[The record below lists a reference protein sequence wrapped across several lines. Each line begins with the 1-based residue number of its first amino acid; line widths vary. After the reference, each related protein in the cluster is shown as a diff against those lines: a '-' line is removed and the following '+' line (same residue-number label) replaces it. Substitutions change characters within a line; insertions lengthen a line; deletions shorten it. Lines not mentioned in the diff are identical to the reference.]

1 MQFIII
7 HDKKLI
13 IFWSPK
19 CGCSTLKTILAIY
32 FNIHNPI
39 KYSHIHLNEEL
50 DELIDKNEDNLK
62 YKNYDLVFL
71 IRNPYDRLASGFMNK
86 YVNITKYKRPHYTSP
101 DNCKSFHDFCHI
113 LLNNPKAIDK
123 HHFEPQTS
131 GKGWHFYNFLGKPK
145 IKYVFDTKDVNEIK
159 KLLDL
164 SIEDVKTNYTKKKSE
179 KSSFEKLYFLNYENL
194 RKKKNQSYSNLYNS
208 TLKKIVYEIYKNDF
222 DFFNNVLNMNYSI

>member
-19 CGCSTLKTILAIY
+19 CGSSTLKTILALY
-32 FNIHNPI
+32 FNIHDPI
-39 KYSHIHLNEEL
+39 KYSHIHLNKEL
-50 DELIDKNEDNLK
+50 RDLIDKKDNLK
-62 YKNYDLVFL
+62 YENYDLVLL
-71 IRNPYDRLASGFMNK
+71 IRNPYDRLASGFINK
-86 YVNITKYKRPHYTSP
+86 YVSKKPHYKNP
-101 DNCKSFHDFCHI
+101 DNCKSFYDFCHI
-113 LLNNPKAIDK
+113 LLNNPEAINK

-131 GKGWHFYNFLGKPK
+131 GEGWHFYNILGKPK
-145 IKYVFDTKDVNEIK
+145 IKYVFDTKDVNKIK
-159 KLLDL
+159 TLLDL
-164 SIEDVKTNYTKKKSE
+164 NIEDIKENYTKKNE
-179 KSSFEKLYFLNYENL
+179 KSSFEKLYFLDYENL

>member
-7 HDKKLI
+7 HDKRLI

-32 FNIHNPI
+32 FNIHDPI
-39 KYSHIHLNEEL
+39 KYSHIHLNKEL
-50 DELIDKNEDNLK
+50 DKLIDKNEDNLK

-86 YVNITKYKRPHYTSP
+86 YVSFRKIAKKPHYKSP
-101 DNCKSFHDFCHI
+101 DNCKSFYDFCHI
-113 LLNNPKAIDK
+113 LLNNPKAINK
-123 HHFEPQTS
+123 HHFEPQTT
-131 GKGWHFYNFLGKPK
+131 GKGWDFYSFLGKPK

-164 SIEDVKTNYTKKKSE
+164 SIEDVKTNYTKKSE
-179 KSSFEKLYFLNYENL
+179 KSCFEKLYFLDYDDL
-194 RKKKNQSYSNLYNS
+194 RKREKITYSNFYNS